1 VGALK
6 KKKNPT
12 ENKGQTIT
20 VGRVMNLRNKENR
33 MIAVIDEE
41 MQKKFPRLAIL
52 STQTVSASQ
61 RNNHLQLIKDSEPK
75 LLYDR

>member
-1 VGALK
+1 MGALK

-12 ENKGQTIT
+12 ENKDKTIT

-33 MIAVIDEE
+33 TIAVIDEE

-52 STQTVSASQ
+52 STQTVLSQ
-61 RNNHLQLIKDSEPK
+61 GNGHLQLIKDSEPK
-75 LLYDR
+75 LFHDR